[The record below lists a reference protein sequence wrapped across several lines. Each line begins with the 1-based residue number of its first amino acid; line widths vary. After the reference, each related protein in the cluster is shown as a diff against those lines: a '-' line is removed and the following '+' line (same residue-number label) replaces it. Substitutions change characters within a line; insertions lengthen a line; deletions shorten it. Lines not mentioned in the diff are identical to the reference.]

1 MFTIQTAPA
10 LCSFSENQN
19 AKACKLLAAEAFSQ
33 YKWKLPCRC
42 VKIQSK
48 MMDCFEISYHVLESW
63 QTTFQSQLSNIVF
76 IFFWFVSFYPPSV
89 AVQMRSCSQASSYLV
104 SDVRISL
111 EPLETSSE
119 LWEKKIT
126 LAVYWISCNSDETLR
141 KVKWFSVKDLF
152 HLRNLCCQE
161 VKLGAFWKKMP
172 IFYNI
177 LQKSQPPLISLYFAR
192 KIRNHR
198 RFIETRKWNET
209 TLYKAKTEFVHY

>member
-1 MFTIQTAPA
+1 MKIA
-10 LCSFSENQN
+10 LQVCENSVKNDGLLWNIISCVRILTNDISESAEQHCVHFFLV
-19 AKACKLLAAEAFSQ
+19 CKLL
-33 YKWKLPCRC
+33 
-42 VKIQSK
+42 
-48 MMDCFEISYHVLESW
+48 
-63 QTTFQSQLSNIVF
+63 
-76 IFFWFVSFYPPSV
+76 PSV
-89 AVQMRSCSQASSYLV
+89 SGGPDATLFSGQLLSCVRCQNFTWASRNIL
-104 SDVRISL
+104 RAL
-111 EPLETSSE
+111 GE
-119 LWEKKIT
+119 KIT